1 MADIFSKE
9 KRSEVVSKIRSKNT
23 KIEKLVF
30 RELRRNKIYFYKHY
44 KSPFGSIDVALP
56 KKKKAIFIDGTFWHG
71 YNFKK
76 LKKRLPGKFWIPKIE
91 RNIKRDRRIR
101 SRLKRNGW
109 VVLRIWEYDIEKKF
123 EKSFLKIRNFLN

>member
-1 MADIFSKE
+1 
-9 KRSEVVSKIRSKNT
+9 VSKIRSKNT